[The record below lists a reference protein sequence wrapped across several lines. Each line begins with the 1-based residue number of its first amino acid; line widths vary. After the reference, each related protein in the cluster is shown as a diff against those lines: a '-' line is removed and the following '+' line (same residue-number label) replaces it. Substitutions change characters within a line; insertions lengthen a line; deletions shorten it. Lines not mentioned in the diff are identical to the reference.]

1 MSAGHQPMLVKA
13 QTPHVSGK
21 PLDTMAHSGF
31 SQSKRFQEL
40 PGPKDCL
47 PKEEM
52 KVGNGHSVALGDSES
67 RGGKSGCRGLRPCQ
81 LPRSPAAPCC
91 AQLGPHLTP
100 TPSPEQ
106 VSSLLASLS
115 GRLQAASLWP
125 AGKWGGKPVPLPGA
139 DLFLRVPTIS

>member
-81 LPRSPAAPCC
+81 LPSSPAAPCC
-91 AQLGPHLTP
+91 AQLGLHLTP
-100 TPSPEQ
+100 TPSPETG
-106 VSSLLASLS
+106 LLPPSQPQWEVAGSFFMACREV
-115 GRLQAASLWP
+115 GRETHPPS
-125 AGKWGGKPVPLPGA
+125 WG
-139 DLFLRVPTIS
+139 